1 MDRISTKRFM
11 RKKVKKDFYTGCM
24 KLPFFSLLSCAEIAE
39 NAQKIANITD
49 FLLRIIFF
57 GLFQSRFK
65 GRKVFLHSAFLTL
78 RFL

>member
-1 MDRISTKRFM
+1 
-11 RKKVKKDFYTGCM
+11 M

-57 GLFQSRFK
+57 RPFSKSLQRPKSFSSQRILDPSISIK
-65 GRKVFLHSAFLTL
+65 GYRVNQNSHIHE
-78 RFL
+78 